1 MFTKTTTID
10 SILKDFNV
18 KIEKLRTISSMK
30 MDESTAHK
38 QAAKEATAA
47 AEAASRESARA
58 AGIASKI
65 EALIG

>member
-1 MFTKTTTID
+1 MFTNTID

-30 MDESTAHK
+30 LDE
-38 QAAKEATAA
+38 AKAQTIK
-47 AEAASRESARA
+47 AEAAAVAAEEAKAEAARA
-58 AGIASKI
+58 ANIASKI